1 MPLAKIFQIVAEI
14 VEVVNKI
21 AEHFCESKDSKNE
34 EKKP

>member
-1 MPLAKIFQIVAEI
+1 MPFAKIFQVVADIVQ
-14 VEVVNKI
+14 VVIKI